1 MKNSTLM
8 TLMAGTAMLLAAGAA
23 NAQPMGGHHG
33 RGGPDGH
40 RGGPGGGME
49 HGMMM
54 LRAADADGDNSIT
67 RAEVD
72 ALQAEMFTWMD
83 RTGDGY
89 LDDADKS
96 PVRRRMQAIIE
107 AERAARG
114 ADGTGDQRGRGFRRQ
129 DGPAGGPEGRRRGPG
144 GPGGDAM
151 GMRGADADGD
161 GRISRAE
168 FLGAEHPGFARLD
181 ANSDGVITPDEL
193 DAAVDQRHSRR
204 FWWRN

>member
-33 RGGPDGH
+33 RGGPEGH

-54 LRAADADGDNSIT
+54 LRAADANGDNSIT

-72 ALQAEMFTWMD
+72 ARQAEMFSWMD
-83 RTGDGY
+83 RNGDGF
-89 LDDADKS
+89 LDEADQS
-96 PVRRRMQAIIE
+96 PVRRRMHAIFE
-107 AERAARG
+107 ADRAADGAEGPDRERG
-114 ADGTGDQRGRGFRRQ
+114 GHFRHHRG
-129 DGPAGGPEGRRRGPG
+129 PEGGPEG
-144 GPGGDAM
+144 GPGGDEM
-151 GMRGADADGD
+151 DMHRADADED
-161 GRISRAE
+161 NRISRAE
-168 FLGAEHPGFARLD
+168 FLGVEHPGFARLD
-181 ANSDGVITPDEL
+181 GNSDGVITPAEL
-193 DAAVDQRHSRR
+193 DAAVEQGQSRH